1 MFSTWQPHDELVLQL
16 HGRPVSSL
24 LTDPGWPLG
33 LAHPALPVLLT
44 AAHAGRVTVTLLPR
58 VCNITTL
65 IIQILSSGVMPSI
78 RSPSANVLRA
88 AVNSCS
94 LAAAV
99 SGSAAASTGSCCSAR
114 LAALLSW
121 NR

>member
-1 MFSTWQPHDELVLQL
+1 MMNWFSSSTGGPSAAFSLTLGGPWAWLTRPFPYFLPLL
-16 HGRPVSSL
+16 ILGR
-24 LTDPGWPLG
+24 
-33 LAHPALPVLLT
+33 
-44 AAHAGRVTVTLLPR
+44 VTLLPR

-114 LAALLSW
+114 LAALHSW

>member
-1 MFSTWQPHDELVLQL
+1 MMNWFSSSTGGPSAAFSLTLGGPWAWLT
-16 HGRPVSSL
+16 RPFPYFLPL
-24 LTDPGWPLG
+24 LM
-33 LAHPALPVLLT
+33 LA
-44 AAHAGRVTVTLLPR
+44 RVTVTLLPR